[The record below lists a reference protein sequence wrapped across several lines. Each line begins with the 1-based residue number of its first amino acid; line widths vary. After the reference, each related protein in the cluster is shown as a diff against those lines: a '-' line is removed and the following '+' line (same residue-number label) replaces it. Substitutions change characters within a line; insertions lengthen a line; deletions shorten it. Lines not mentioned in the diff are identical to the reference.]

1 MFVPV
6 ASRKNLYEKALL
18 LMSLLNELVEII
30 SLQRLIQSRSQ
41 INENKSL
48 QLYNLIAAGVSDE
61 EIKAQLF
68 SDTKKPTL
76 NLRRAKNRLFNTLI
90 GVLNFT
96 PTEGKTDYKSVYSKC
111 YLNYSAIHRLRAI
124 GAIKTAARLAEK
136 TFKQT
141 SKYQITEI
149 NMGLAKILMM
159 YSSATGD
166 NKKLMVYNNELDHYI
181 DLYQLEIKAG
191 VQFFK
196 AVSLFARKKKQ
207 SSFDYNQIK
216 ELLTEVAGYG
226 MNSLELAQHVMRSKI
241 FLASMRNDL
250 MRLRQ
255 YYNEAL
261 DYLESL
267 PFKAAPG
274 SYYIFL
280 NKLSPALILL
290 GEYEKAAV
298 NIDRCLSTRRPGGH
312 NWHITLQYKAILA
325 FYTKDYEQ
333 VKLIIQLYKKHN
345 TPSSREVEGYWELII
360 AYAALMNEEDFKI
373 GQFYN
378 KTNSLFTDKSGAFA
392 SVLIVQYLLY
402 LKSGNRDV
410 LIDADENIRKYAA
423 NYLNTERNKRTY
435 CMIRIIR
442 ELSVSKFV
450 QSRFESKASAY
461 IQELNDTPRKLED
474 LEVEIVP
481 FEVLLGLVKNEFVAI
496 D

>member
-1 MFVPV
+1 MKGLKELINLVSMSTLSRFGKQYVDV
-6 ASRKNLYEKALL
+6 EIYDLYASIRDGG
-18 LMSLLNELVEII
+18 SDSELVERFIEKKLNPK
-30 SLQRLIQSRSQ
+30 SALSRKK
-41 INENKSL
+41 NKL
-48 QLYNLIAAGVSDE
+48 KKLLTATL
-61 EIKAQLF
+61 LF
-68 SDTKKPTL
+68 SVSKNKKSYNETYSFCYTQY
-76 NLRRAKNRLFNTLI
+76 AIIMRLKGL
-90 GVLNFT
+90 
-96 PTEGKTDYKSVYSKC
+96 
-111 YLNYSAIHRLRAI
+111 
-124 GAIKTAARLAEK
+124 GAVRLAAQKSESLLK
-136 TFKQT
+136 LTVQYQFT
-141 SKYQITEI
+141 ELNVGLSKF
-149 NMGLAKILMM
+149 LMM
-159 YSSATGD
+159 YYSARGYI
-166 NKKLMVYNNELDHYI
+166 KKLKVYTNELEFYMN
-181 DLYQLEIKAG
+181 LYQQEAQAGIK
-191 VQFFK
+191 FFK
-196 AVSLFARKKKQ
+196 AISFFARKKKQ

-333 VKLIIQLYKKHN
+333 VGSIIQLYKKHN